1 MAARDLLDN
10 GRLVEFLCQYND
22 CSLSDR
28 AIDLIILILKNMRS
42 LSSFN
47 LQGEIKLNSSDVTFS
62 DIKDSP
68 DKIRSAYR
76 DVLDAVRASG
86 LFRITTSSVQT
97 TALDGTDRWAG
108 SVNNVAMTPLGLSCL
123 TSDVF
128 AFRRVRVQDSVQ
140 HVHFK
145 LFGNEFEVQ
154 DRLVLLHLLTPSRL
168 VDLSSRL
175 PRYSLSTI
183 KRRAEGLKQSGY
195 LVSHAGVWSVC
206 LDRLE
211 GLLDVRRRVVTEHD
225 VTVTM
230 SPMLGLKFDLMS
242 PLRKDTSLQDTVDAL
257 GYMVPGKCSRRSFI
271 RHIGFVLQARVHDT
285 DRYCEDIESTVKFA
299 RALKRAAQDVAEP
312 TGRDRMLIRM
322 DLDAASSCMFFH
334 IMMMPELIRV
344 LSKKAGDVAAMDRAT
359 QCIDLNEQRRQE
371 VQDEDPSKEASIR
384 QTLDIRLALA
394 KEADDQDAQQAIYT
408 QMHDRTRDMTPHEL
422 FDAALGN
429 VSEFEGL
436 DSIKT
441 SIKTDPGCRESVRT
455 WLSRNPAGIG
465 ALLSDDELSENLS
478 KLFGPCAIEIFE
490 FDARRALLSKL
501 ELVIEPDRI
510 AAGMVPRSFSLSY
523 NV

>member
-10 GRLVEFLCQYND
+10 GRLVEFLCKYGD
-22 CSLSDR
+22 YSLSDR
-28 AIDLIILILKNMRS
+28 AVDLIILILKHMRS

-47 LQGEIKLNSSDVTFS
+47 PQGEIKLNSSDVTFP

-86 LFRITTSSVQT
+86 LFRITTSSIKT
-97 TALDGTDRWAG
+97 TAQDGTDRWSG
-108 SVNNVAMTPLGLSCL
+108 SVNNVAMTPLGLSCF

-128 AFRRVRVQDSVQ
+128 SFRRVRVHDSVQ

-154 DRLVLLHLLTPSRL
+154 DRLVLLHLFAPGRL
-168 VDLSSRL
+168 VDISSRL

-183 KRRAEGLKQSGY
+183 KRRAQGLKRSGY

-206 LDRLE
+206 IDRLE
-211 GLLDVRRRVVTEHD
+211 GLFDVQRRVVTEHD
-225 VTVTM
+225 VTVSM
-230 SPMLGLKFDLMS
+230 SPRLGLKFDLMS
-242 PLRKDTSLQDTVDAL
+242 PLRNKTSLQDTVSAL
-257 GYMVPGKCSRRSFI
+257 GYLVPGKCSRRSFI
-271 RHIGFVLQARVHDT
+271 RHIAFVLHQRVHDA
-285 DRYCEDIESTVKFA
+285 DRYCEDIESTVRFA
-299 RALKRAAQDVAEP
+299 RHLKRAAQDAAEP

-322 DLDAASSCMFFH
+322 DLDAAYSCMFFH

-359 QCIDLNEQRRQE
+359 QCSDLNDQRRQA
-371 VQDEDPSKEASIR
+371 VQADPSKEASIQ
-384 QTLDIRLALA
+384 QTLRIRLALA
-394 KEADDQDAQQAIYT
+394 SQADDQDAQQAIYT
-408 QMHDRTRDMTPHEL
+408 QLHDRTRDMTPQEL
-422 FDAALGN
+422 FCAALGS
-429 VSEFEGL
+429 VSASDGL

-441 SIKTDPGCRESVRT
+441 SIKTDPGCREQVRT
-455 WLSRNPAGIG
+455 WLSRHPAGIRV
-465 ALLSDDELSENLS
+465 LLSDDELSENLN

-490 FDARRALLSKL
+490 FDARRELLGKL

-523 NV
+523 N